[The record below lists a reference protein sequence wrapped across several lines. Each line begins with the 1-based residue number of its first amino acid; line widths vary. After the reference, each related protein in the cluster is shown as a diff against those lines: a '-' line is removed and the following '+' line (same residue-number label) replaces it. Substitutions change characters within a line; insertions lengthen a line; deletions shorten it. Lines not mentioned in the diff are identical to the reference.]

1 MAYDLTPPPLRIR
14 CAVCDRLVQ
23 RWQIDEI
30 PSRPDRGRV
39 LTVFCHGDSDAMTI
53 SDHDIASDQ
62 LFWQAVER
70 GQAEGVAFA
79 TKRLEAAA

>member
-1 MAYDLTPPPLRIR
+1 M
-14 CAVCDRLVQ
+14 
-23 RWQIDEI
+23 
-30 PSRPDRGRV
+30 